1 MSLLHVF
8 TTNTYR
14 HTRCHVCESCRFS
27 PPFSF
32 FPFAAA
38 RGPQRSSLDQ
48 TTTKS
53 IQTKCIHTKPYRPN
67 QTHPHTHGGL
77 SVPCCRAP
85 TALGE
90 QILVREHI
98 LRTCQCV
105 VLPHSWPS
113 LTPTHPPKKPT
124 TWIPASSDYWTVYQ
138 KFASQSLHKHKK
150 IEKKIRGSKRQKTKQ
165 FLPFFLLHKRAKPA
179 PPSLPSPST
188 HLSMEIT
195 LWYMSLHYFPSIIN
209 QFTS

>member
-1 MSLLHVF
+1 VRLLPKSKIRVPLRVVPIFVGQVFFPFSLFPFFSHPMSLLHVF

-105 VLPHSWPS
+105 VLPHS
-113 LTPTHPPKKPT
+113 
-124 TWIPASSDYWTVYQ
+124 
-138 KFASQSLHKHKK
+138 
-150 IEKKIRGSKRQKTKQ
+150 
-165 FLPFFLLHKRAKPA
+165 
-179 PPSLPSPST
+179 
-188 HLSMEIT
+188 
-195 LWYMSLHYFPSIIN
+195 
-209 QFTS
+209 